1 LRLSDDPGYLF
12 LSASRGFVLPFLPPA
27 SMDNSTPKCTNLIN
41 NNQTSSHN
49 HEDVVHRPHKL
60 QKISTSI
67 AGSSGGS
74 INIPEL
80 VGPNPIIH
88 THINNYQHIDT
99 TMNEYLHNHHNQFQD
114 QSPRNQSSSPNYNNQ
129 SPRNRSPY
137 QNYNNQQNNSQPNNE
152 EGSFCWYQEDHI
164 QEGINSCKQSLIG
177 KLLIEKIIPKQIV
190 HNTLLGIWGDPK
202 GFQISEVEGGFLHIT
217 MDNEKAIQR
226 ALKGNPWIM
235 RKLG

>member
-1 LRLSDDPGYLF
+1 
-12 LSASRGFVLPFLPPA
+12 
-27 SMDNSTPKCTNLIN
+27 
-41 NNQTSSHN
+41 
-49 HEDVVHRPHKL
+49 
-60 QKISTSI
+60 
-67 AGSSGGS
+67 
-74 INIPEL
+74 
-80 VGPNPIIH
+80 
-88 THINNYQHIDT
+88 
-99 TMNEYLHNHHNQFQD
+99 MNEYLHNHHNQFQD